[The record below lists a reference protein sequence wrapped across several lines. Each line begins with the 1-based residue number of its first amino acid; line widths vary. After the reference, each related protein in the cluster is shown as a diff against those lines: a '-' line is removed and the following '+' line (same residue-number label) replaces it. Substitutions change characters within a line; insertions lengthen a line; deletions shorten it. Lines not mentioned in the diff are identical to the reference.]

1 MGYNRAN
8 HLQRYIKIQDIVRKH
23 YDPNVTTYAG
33 IWRKYVI
40 PIYPITYK
48 RFMEIINMPRL
59 KEQLAEEQKKHNP
72 ILNNQLDLFDQVNTK
87 P

>member
-1 MGYNRAN
+1 
-8 HLQRYIKIQDIVRKH
+8 
-23 YDPNVTTYAG
+23 
-33 IWRKYVI
+33 
-40 PIYPITYK
+40 
-48 RFMEIINMPRL
+48 MEIINMPRL